1 MQDMAHWQ
9 TEVFVANLASVCAEH
24 GKVQEVADAA
34 KLSRV
39 YVSRIIN
46 GHAIPTLDV
55 AARIAEALGFS
66 LAEMLG
72 KKSSRKLSR
81 AS

>member
-1 MQDMAHWQ
+1 MAHKQ
-9 TEVFVANLASVCAEH
+9 TETFVANLASVCAEH

-34 KLSRV
+34 NLSRV

-55 AARIAEALGFS
+55 AARIAEALGKS
-66 LAEMLG
+66 LAEMLQ
-72 KKSSRKLSR
+72 KKSSRKF
-81 AS
+81 AQAG